1 MALPQ
6 KFDDWKF
13 TKRVIRI
20 THNREVRKYFRDVP
34 SDTARTNGRQ
44 AIKTALIIRDDD
56 SAIEILN
63 KQFFFRFG
71 LAQSNITNQ
80 LAIPEEWIM
89 KPGFSIPQLVGIYRP
104 DNVKNVGNYTLTIP
118 HYTGDRSPKL
128 PRYTRGNTTVRWT
141 LKDNSRVLVNVVSET
156 EGRNLIT
163 QIKQYVNRKMWTD
176 DIKVTERSKQVIRR
190 KYSPIRADYFKNGR
204 SDVTPTWRYYYSE

>member
-20 THNREVRKYFRDVP
+20 THNREVRKYFKDVP

-71 LAQSNITNQ
+71 LTQSNITSQ
-80 LAIPEEWIM
+80 LAVPEAWTL
-89 KPGFSIPQLVGIYRP
+89 KPGFSIPQLVVIYRP
-104 DNVKNVGNYTLTIP
+104 DNVKRGGNYTLTIP
-118 HYTGDRSPKL
+118 HYTGDRSPNA
-128 PRYTRGNTTVRWT
+128 PRYTRGNYRVVWV
-141 LKDNSRVLVNVVSET
+141 LKDNSSMIINAVSES
-156 EGRNLIT
+156 EGRFVIT
-163 QIKQYVNRKMWTD
+163 QLKQYVNKRMWTD
-176 DIKVTERSKQVIRR
+176 DIRVTERSQQVIRR
-190 KYSPIRADYFKNGR
+190 KYSPIRADFFKNGR
-204 SDVTPTWRYYYSE
+204 SDATPTWRYYYPS